1 MRARTEVSERNTA
14 NEPCDRKEECEATN
28 PLLIHGTAGA
38 ISFSKLLQT
47 IQDMAEGGERLVNVD
62 EWTWLIVQ
70 HYSEIKLRRFEKS
83 HNVSHGTTECGT
95 KKVSERSE
103 P

>member
-1 MRARTEVSERNTA
+1 
-14 NEPCDRKEECEATN
+14 
-28 PLLIHGTAGA
+28 
-38 ISFSKLLQT
+38 
-47 IQDMAEGGERLVNVD
+47 MAEGGERLVNVD